1 MSLRPQLL
9 HLFRAGAAKD
19 GGFGLDADSFAF
31 RAIEA
36 LEGRLRAA
44 GVVPDPS
51 SLERAISALPAADF
65 LLAIAFRHGDR
76 DAARHVLHRELTLH
90 LRRGYR
96 RFGATPEQ
104 AETSTA
110 ELIENLLFGAFRR
123 SGEPGFLGYEAKTSL
138 ESWAAGI
145 AWHDLRSR
153 GRASARRKVVSE
165 ADLRANDGE
174 EQTRAP
180 EPAADARREVAAEL
194 SDVAPVLRRAL
205 DEAAQG
211 GAVPE
216 RDLEAYV
223 HATLSRRPHQD
234 LAARLGIPPSTFS
247 RRRERGANALA
258 NAAKEALLL
267 RVKPKEYLRLQK
279 SLELELSA
287 ANALL
292 FETTR
297 AFCRAQRRRLPRRRR
312 MPQEAIAPLSAQEPP

>member
-1 MSLRPQLL
+1 M
-9 HLFRAGAAKD
+9 
-19 GGFGLDADSFAF
+19 
-31 RAIEA
+31 
-36 LEGRLRAA
+36 RLRAA

-76 DAARHVLHRELTLH
+76 DAVLPVLHAELLVH

-96 RFGATPEQ
+96 RLGAAPEL
-104 AETSTA
+104 AETSA
-110 ELIENLLFGAFRR
+110 QELLENLLFGAFRR

-174 EQTRAP
+174 EPSRAP

-205 DEAAQG
+205 DEAATS

-234 LAARLGIPPSTFS
+234 LAARLAIPPSTFS

-267 RVKPKEYLRLQK
+267 RVKPKEYLRLQQ

-287 ANALL
+287 ANAIL

-312 MPQEAIAPLSAQEPP
+312 LPQGAIAPLSAQEPP